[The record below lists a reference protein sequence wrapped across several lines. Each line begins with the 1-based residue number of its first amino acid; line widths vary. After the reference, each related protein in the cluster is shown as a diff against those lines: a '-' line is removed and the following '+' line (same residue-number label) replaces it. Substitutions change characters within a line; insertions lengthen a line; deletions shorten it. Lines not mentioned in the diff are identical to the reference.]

1 MIRRRMLGLG
11 LALADDVTGLI
22 SVTMARLTFS
32 CKAGK
37 RPHHVLKKGGR

>member
-1 MIRRRMLGLG
+1 MLGLG
-11 LALADDVTGLI
+11 LELADDVTGLI

-37 RPHHVLKKGGR
+37 RPLDEVKKGGR